1 MRDVEERMLDGNA
14 AAGLLAQIFVP
25 EMTTAVLTCI
35 HCGAERP
42 LGAAQLYIAA
52 GFVLR
57 CSGCSG
63 VLMRVISG
71 EERMFMDLTGLRR
84 LEFRRPSRTR
94 DGD

>member
-1 MRDVEERMLDGNA
+1 MRNVEERVLDGNA

-25 EMTTAVLTCI
+25 EMTTAELTCI

-42 LGAAQLYIAA
+42 LGAARLYAAA

-63 VLMRVISG
+63 VLMRVIDAEG
-71 EERMFMDLTGLRR
+71 RVFMELTGLRR
-84 LEFRRPSRTR
+84 LELRMPPRSS
-94 DGD
+94 